1 MERYKMIRIAA
12 QKTWGWAESDTR
24 NVGGLSPASPAGS
37 RLSLP
42 GVGVQPQRMYSQVS
56 RVSAKAWKPEEAP
69 P

>member
-42 GVGVQPQRMYSQVS
+42 GVGVQPQSQAITMPGEKS
-56 RVSAKAWKPEEAP
+56 PGE
-69 P
+69 